1 MLNKHKKEA
10 IYEYFILQIL
20 DKFHKK
26 KKKTDNCLYQF
37 RFRDIPFYYISLT
50 FQTVTHS
57 DARIPIFIQL

>member
-26 KKKTDNCLYQF
+26 KKKQTIAFINSDF
-37 RFRDIPFYYISLT
+37 VT
-50 FQTVTHS
+50 FL
-57 DARIPIFIQL
+57 FIIYH